1 MDPTDAHIWLV
12 VTCSIREGAESKV
25 WNKLKDIRRKSDR
38 GTYKETLKVGLLG
51 CMAERLKDKM
61 LETNLVDLVAG
72 PDSYRDLPR
81 LLAVTQYSEESAIN
95 VMLSLDE
102 TYADVTPSRLD
113 QNSVTG
119 FVSIQRGCDN
129 MCSYCIVPFTRGRER
144 SRPVQTILNE
154 VKVLVEAGVKEVT
167 LLGQNVNSYMDKSEE
182 SLSIF
187 GSELVENQ
195 PSNLAKGFKTIYKPK
210 LGGLR
215 YVMFVKTIL

>member
-1 MDPTDAHIWLV
+1 MAVLELLDSQKLVSRKIWM
-12 VTCSIREGAESKV
+12 TEKY
-25 WNKLKDIRRKSDR
+25 WNFHTVL
-38 GTYKETLKVGLLG
+38 
-51 CMAERLKDKM
+51 
-61 LETNLVDLVAG
+61 
-72 PDSYRDLPR
+72 YRDLPR

-154 VKVLVEAGVKEVT
+154 VKGKVLQKSKS
-167 LLGQNVNSYMDKSEE
+167 LLW
-182 SLSIF
+182 F
-187 GSELVENQ
+187 
-195 PSNLAKGFKTIYKPK
+195 
-210 LGGLR
+210 
-215 YVMFVKTIL
+215 